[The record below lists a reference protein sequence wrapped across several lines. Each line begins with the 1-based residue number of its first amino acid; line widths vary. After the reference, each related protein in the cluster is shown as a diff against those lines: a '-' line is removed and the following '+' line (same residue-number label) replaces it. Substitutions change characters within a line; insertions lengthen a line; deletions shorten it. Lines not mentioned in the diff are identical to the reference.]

1 MHSENKP
8 IHLPMNTKNENQRKG
23 RTSMLALSAVA
34 IAMAFGA
41 CNSGPSPE
49 ELARDQALA
58 DNERLTRELE
68 ARDSLIG
75 SMTLSFTEIERN
87 IALMDERQEVVNT
100 ATGGEM
106 NMDKRNKIVQDLQLM
121 NGLMKDSRERIADL
135 TKRLDKSKID
145 AGGLRKKL
153 KDLDMQLASRDS
165 SLANMKDEL
174 MARDFKITQINEQLT
189 AIELEVAKR
198 EAIIAQQEGELN
210 KVFYATG
217 TFKELEAKG
226 VLTKEGGLVG
236 IGKHTSLRD
245 DASSTAFTEAD
256 KREVQ
261 RITLNTDKAKLVT
274 EHPRGSYNLVEEGDQ
289 FAYLEIKDPNEF
301 WKLSRYMVVEVK

>member
-1 MHSENKP
+1 
-8 IHLPMNTKNENQRKG
+8 MNTHKEIRSRSKD
-23 RTSMLALSAVA
+23 RMSRLALSVA
-34 IAMAFGA
+34 SIAIVLGA
-41 CNSGPSPE
+41 CNTGPSPE
-49 ELARDQALA
+49 ELARDKALA

-87 IALMDERQEVVNT
+87 IALMDERQEVVNNAT
-100 ATGGEM
+100 ASEM
-106 NMDKRNKIVQDLQLM
+106 DLDKRNKIVQDLQLM

-189 AIELEVAKR
+189 SIELEVAKR

-210 KVFYATG
+210 KVFYVTG

-245 DASSTAFTEAD
+245 DASASAFNEGD
-256 KREVQ
+256 KREVH
-261 RITLNTDKAKLVT
+261 RIMLGTDKAKLVT
-274 EHPRGSYNLVEEGDQ
+274 EHPSSSYKLVEEGDQ
-289 FAYLEIKDPNEF
+289 FAYLEIKDADAF
-301 WKLSRYMVVEVK
+301 WKLSKYVVVEVK

>member
-1 MHSENKP
+1 
-8 IHLPMNTKNENQRKG
+8 MNTNNKTASKVRK
-23 RTSMLALSAVA
+23 SVAALSVA
-34 IAMAFGA
+34 AFAMLLSA
-41 CNSGPSPE
+41 CERGPSPE
-49 ELARDQALA
+49 EQAALA
-58 DNERLTRELE
+58 ENARLNLELS
-68 ARDSLIG
+68 ARDSLIS
-75 SMTLSFTEIERN
+75 SMTLSFSEIETN
-87 IALMDERQEVVNT
+87 IDLMDERQLVVNT
-100 ATGGEM
+100 AAAGEM
-106 NMDKRNKIVQDLQLM
+106 NLDKRNKIVQDLQLM

-145 AGGLRKKL
+145 AGSLRKKL

-165 SLANMKDEL
+165 SLASMKDGL

-189 AIELEVAKR
+189 NIELEVAKR

-217 TFKELEAKG
+217 TFKELEASG
-226 VLTKEGGLVG
+226 VLTKEGGVIG

-245 DASSTAFTEAD
+245 DASSAAFKEVD

-261 RITLNTDKAKLVT
+261 RIALNTDKAKLIT
-274 EHPRGSYNLVEEGDQ
+274 EHPRSSYEMVEEGDHL
-289 FAYLEIKDPNEF
+289 AYLEIKNPDEF